1 MSYVIL
7 QLALSLDG
15 YIAREDGSVD
25 FLKNINP
32 DFTETFER
40 FVSSIDTIVMGRKTY
55 QKMLEYGDVPF
66 KDKTIYVLT
75 TKDMT
80 ASESNIIFVD
90 DNVNNFMKKA
100 MGKMWL
106 FGGAN
111 VIRQFVNADLIDE
124 MQLYIVPQILG
135 KGIPLFL
142 ENNGL
147 DNLTLKEAKAYGND
161 VFLQYKK

>member
-75 TKDMT
+75 TKNMK
-80 ASESNIIFVD
+80 ASESNIIFVN
-90 DNVNNFMKKA
+90 DNVNNFMKKET
-100 MGKMWL
+100 GKMWL
-106 FGGAN
+106 FGGAD

-142 ENNGL
+142 ENSGL
-147 DNLTLKEAKAYGND
+147 ENLTLKEVKAYGND
-161 VFLQYKK
+161 VFLKYKK